1 MSTPRT
7 SDPRT
12 SDPRTVDPRALAQ
25 ATPAQVVVGHAPL
38 LAFHRLTDLLWPD
51 QAASAEV
58 HWQAQG
64 ELRPVTGG
72 APQTW
77 LHLSVQSQPTLRCE
91 RCLGPVTLDLAFE
104 RDYRFVADEA
114 TAEIEDEVSEEDVL
128 VWQRDFDLQALVE
141 DELLMALPVVPK
153 HGVCPEAVP
162 FSVVDEDFIQ
172 SEAEKPNPFAV
183 LAQLKNEGKKG
194 PAK

>member
-7 SDPRT
+7 NEPRT
-12 SDPRTVDPRALAQ
+12 LDPRALAQ
-25 ATPAQVVVGHAPL
+25 ATPAQEVVGHAPL

-58 HWQAQG
+58 HWQAHG
-64 ELRPVTGG
+64 EQRPVTGG

-77 LHLSVQSQPTLRCE
+77 LHLSVQFQPTLRCE
-91 RCLGPVTLDLAFE
+91 RCLGPVALELAFE
-104 RDYRFVADEA
+104 RDYRFVAYEA

-172 SEAEKPNPFAV
+172 SEAEKPNPFSV
-183 LAQLKNEGKKG
+183 LAQLKNEAKKD